1 MSDGMTPE
9 TSFNK
14 ESKLFNYLKDLA
26 IILVSLCAF
35 VAIWWFLSMTLDF
48 TALPTPQETF
58 GKLVELFT
66 EGVTTGSEQTPY
78 TKFIMASLM
87 TFVKGAVA
95 AFLIAVPVGLL
106 LGYIKPLRTFLT
118 PWIEVIRP
126 IAPIA
131 WAPIFIISLGY
142 DLGPPLVVFIGMFF
156 PILTNVMF
164 GVTKIDSGLF
174 DAAKTLGA
182 NKAQIFTKIIF
193 PSSVP
198 YMLSGLKIALG
209 VGWMCIVA
217 AELYAPPLGG
227 LGTFIHTMSSQG
239 AWPEVYATLII
250 VAALGI
256 LTTGITEYA
265 HKFVSKYMGVE

>member
-1 MSDGMTPE
+1 MALEMNEYKD
-9 TSFNK
+9 
-14 ESKLFNYLKDLA
+14 SKWYGYLKTIA
-26 IILVSLCAF
+26 TIIVSLVVF
-35 VAIWWFLSMTLDF
+35 VVVWWILSMVLDF
-48 TALPTPQETF
+48 TALPTPAETWDA
-58 GKLVELFT
+58 LVDLFVN
-66 EGVTTGSEQTPY
+66 GVSSGSSSTPFSTY
-78 TKFIMASLM
+78 IISSLV
-87 TFVKGAVA
+87 TFVKGALA
-95 AFLIAVPVGLL
+95 AFVIAVPLGLL
-106 LGYIKPLRTFLT
+106 LGYIKSLRVFLT

-142 DLGPPLVVFIGMFF
+142 NLGPPLVVFIGMFF

-174 DAAKTLGA
+174 DAVKTLGA
-182 NKAQIFTKIIF
+182 NKTQIFTKVIF

-227 LGTFIHTMSSQG
+227 IGTFINTMSTQG
-239 AWPEVYATLII
+239 AWPEVYAGLII
-250 VAALGI
+250 VAALGL
-256 LTTGITEYA
+256 LTTGVTEYA
-265 HKFVSKYMGVE
+265 HRIVSKYMGVE